1 MSFCIELVSRS
12 IKTLNLLIPADT
24 RAQSCATT
32 GPVQLCAWYAL
43 SLSRCFS
50 RLSNLAD
57 ELAVAVPASDKRA
70 RLTQIVFKRNIRAIE
85 MLEEAGCELEIDTTI
100 HHRAHPIPILAHIF
114 GGVVMM
120 LAAVVT
126 LNPTVQTRYRLLHRI
141 FGYAY
146 IPAAIITGICAVWL
160 TASFPQRFVPLNV
173 VSNFLWGAGLTIFPI
188 IALYFVLNKKIQN
201 HRSWMIRSYALAA
214 GPAMH
219 RLLGFTYI
227 EPVSE
232 IMGGAFSDFCISV
245 MTIVFAELYIRRM
258 RPFRRGL

>member
-1 MSFCIELVSRS
+1 M
-12 IKTLNLLIPADT
+12 
-24 RAQSCATT
+24 
-32 GPVQLCAWYAL
+32 
-43 SLSRCFS
+43 
-50 RLSNLAD
+50 
-57 ELAVAVPASDKRA
+57 
-70 RLTQIVFKRNIRAIE
+70 
-85 MLEEAGCELEIDTTI
+85 EIDTTI

-126 LNPTVQTRYRLLHRI
+126 LNPTVQTRYRRLHRI

-173 VSNFLWGAGLTIFPI
+173 VSNLLWGAGLTIFPI

-227 EPVSE
+227 GPVSE
-232 IMGGAFSDFCISV
+232 IMGGAFWDFCISV
-245 MTIVFAELYIRRM
+245 ITIVFAELYIRRLG
-258 RPFRRGL
+258 PFRRGFWSRFAMSK

>member
-1 MSFCIELVSRS
+1 MKLTHILASSFF
-12 IKTLNLLIPADT
+12 LL
-24 RAQSCATT
+24 
-32 GPVQLCAWYAL
+32 
-43 SLSRCFS
+43 
-50 RLSNLAD
+50 
-57 ELAVAVPASDKRA
+57 LAVLFITGGVIDRTSATLASADQMRA
-70 RLTQIVFKRNIRAIE
+70 TVSSQLSDNASCTLSPKDADLSSFSNE
-85 MLEEAGCELEIDTTI
+85 MLEEAGCEMEIDTNI

-126 LNPTVQTRYRLLHRI
+126 LNPTVQTRYRRLHRI

-173 VSNFLWGAGLTIFPI
+173 ASNLLWGAGLTIFPI

-219 RLLGFTYI
+219 RLLAFTYI
-227 EPVSE
+227 GPVSE
-232 IMGGAFSDFCISV
+232 IMGGAFWDFCISV

-258 RPFRRGL
+258 GPFRRGFWSRFAMSK